1 MSKIRSEQDHN
12 LLWKFLNS
20 IARNV
25 LSLVSF
31 YYKKKSTPFNTKGQ
45 HNFVQLRDA
54 IIFFL
59 LNSNHCT
66 VVVPLRRKIRFCDD
80 IVYSEKEIMARE
92 KAAGVV
98 SGGGRFMWH
107 CILFNLVN
115 NSIHME

>member
-1 MSKIRSEQDHN
+1 MSKIRREQVHN

-31 YYKKKSTPFNTKGQ
+31 YYKKYKKHQFNLIQ
-45 HNFVQLRDA
+45 FCSVARCNY
-54 IIFFL
+54 FFL

-66 VVVPLRRKIRFCDD
+66 MAVPLRRKIRFCDD
-80 IVYSEKEIMARE
+80 IVYSEKEIMPQE